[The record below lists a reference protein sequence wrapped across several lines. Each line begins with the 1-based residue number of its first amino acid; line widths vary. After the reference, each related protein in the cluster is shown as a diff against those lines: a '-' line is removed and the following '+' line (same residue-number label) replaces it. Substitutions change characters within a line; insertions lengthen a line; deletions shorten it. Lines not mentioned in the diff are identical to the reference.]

1 MKKLIYKILIFTL
14 IIFSIIVGVIL
25 YYNKKVSLNAYYELP
40 QNTRVLFVGSSLSS
54 CGIRDFLIT
63 DSKNMALGGES
74 YFYTYMKLK
83 KLLEANPQIEYVF
96 IDFMNRRVTQSSEHL
111 RFTDMY
117 LESQFIRYN
126 HLATSKQTR
135 EILEHNFLGYLS
147 VQSTSLREKVYFMK
161 RPYKNY
167 PDALYWGGNDFFEGS
182 KLDSLIRSGDA
193 DLSKYN
199 DVSTIGS
206 DEIEYLQ
213 EIVNLCKSMRKNLV
227 FMRIPSSEENPYRN
241 NEETFQS
248 LKNKYFSE
256 ITFLDFDKLPLSRD
270 AYLDLDHLNN
280 KGAENFSHFLNSI
293 VKDSLWIVSDKQEY
307 IDRKIA
313 EIQ

>member
-1 MKKLIYKILIFTL
+1 MKKLIYKILIFIL
-14 IIFSIIVGVIL
+14 IILSIIIGMIL
-25 YYNKKVSLNAYYELP
+25 YYNKKVSLDAYYKLP
-40 QNTRVLFVGSSLSS
+40 KSTKILFTGSSLVS
-54 CGIRDFLIT
+54 CGIRDYLIT
-63 DSKNMALGGES
+63 DSKNMGLAGES

-96 IDFMNRRVTQSSEHL
+96 IDLMNRRVTQSSEHL

-126 HLATSKQTR
+126 HLATSKQTG
-135 EILEHNFLGYLS
+135 EILKHNFLGYLS
-147 VQSTSLREKVYFMK
+147 VQSTCLREKVYFMK

-167 PDALYWGGNDFFEGS
+167 PDALYWGGNDAIDGS
-182 KLDSLIRSGDA
+182 KLDSLVRSGDA
-193 DLSKYN
+193 DLSKHS
-199 DVSTIGS
+199 DVFTIGS

-213 EIVNLCKSMRKNLV
+213 EIVNLCKLMNKSLV
-227 FMRIPSSEENPYRN
+227 FMRIPSSEENPFRN
-241 NEETFQS
+241 NEDTFQN
-248 LKNKYFSE
+248 LRNKYFSD
-256 ITFLDFDKLPLSRD
+256 ITFLDFDKLSLSRD

-280 KGAENFSHFLNSI
+280 KGAENFSKFLNSI
-293 VKDSLWIVSDKQEY
+293 IKDSLWIVSDKQEY